1 MLAAL
6 LLTAC
11 CFAPM
16 GMKGQEKATT
26 VTYRL
31 QAVTSITSGEKYVFY
46 RNSRVLTTISN
57 KVVNT
62 ISSYKTT
69 DLTGSENYVWQAT
82 SRTSGSNSGFV
93 LKNVSVGSYM
103 CNTSSTDMTTNTS
116 ISSASIWSITFTN
129 GVALISNL
137 SNGSRF
143 LGDNGSNQYKAYAAS
158 NLSLYSHDIT
168 VYQLVE
174 EINYTITALSNNS
187 SYGTVSLSGKI
198 ITATPNS
205 GYRVSTMTPYSVSP
219 SGSATVAQSGNQFT
233 VTPSANTTVTINFE
247 AIPTYTVTLGDN
259 NTTLTEV
266 SAGAGVTLPTRSDV
280 SPYTFAGWSTTN
292 NQTET
297 TTAPAIINAGTYHPT
312 SNITLYPVY
321 TRTEGQDVTQW
332 QKVSFPSSGSSLSG
346 TYALLTPDGHAFKG
360 TFSGGDGQVTSTAF
374 AFNSNNV
381 ATSVPSDVCELTFEA
396 VSGGFKIKNANSSSS
411 QYFYASKASSGNLG
425 WHATEDSYWR
435 STGSNLLYNKN
446 SAYLRAY
453 NNSSFRSY
461 SSTSGTA
468 ITFAKKVTAT
478 VSTTYY
484 ISVVEQPVL
493 EPSCEITPDIYEF
506 GNVAIGSTNTAT
518 FTVNTENLEG
528 NLTVSID
535 HTADGFS
542 VSPASIA
549 STATTTTLTV
559 TFAPSAATAD
569 LTVTLTISGGG
580 LEDDVEALISGKA
593 VQAYTVTFNCNGGM
607 ATAPAQQSVLSGG
620 SVTFPTAA
628 NLNDEF
634 TFVGWTIDPEYVDD
648 DDIFHVGESAAVNSD
663 ETYYAVYSHT
673 NFVPDGT
680 ASFVK
685 VTENLSDWSGEYL
698 IVYEDRTGVLDSYA
712 FNGSLT
718 TLDVANNGVEVAIN
732 GNTIA
737 CSETLDG
744 VTFTIASR
752 SGENAGYSI
761 KSKSGYYI
769 GHTGSSNEL
778 KTSTTDDYAN
788 GITYQDGIDI
798 NCGTYYLRYND
809 GSNNGNRF
817 RYYSSSTSQ
826 QAIHLYKYTEG
837 GTTTTARYT
846 RVFLNETATDD
857 IEIDG
862 PSIIPSDYS
871 LDMGENSLDNATAAN
886 LVIEEGGQLIHSNN
900 GVQATLQKDITAYTS
915 QKDNY
920 YLIALPFDSYSV
932 GGSPFV
938 AVSGNYDLYTF
949 DGSQTQEEWQQ
960 VGTDGAFEPAVGFL
974 YANNV
979 GGTLNLTGTLVP
991 SNEPYN
997 AYLEYD
1003 ATKTYGAW
1011 NLVGNPFACNATIS
1025 VSDFYVIDGEELT
1038 ATTGVIAPLQ
1048 GVMVQATEPSQ
1059 QITFTK
1065 ATGAKSAQAIKVNV
1079 YKENASKGA
1088 AVVDRA
1094 IVRFDE
1100 SQGLVKFQLNPSHTK
1115 VYFTQD
1121 NKDYAVVHSG
1131 SEAEMPVSFKA
1142 EKSGSY
1148 TFNVETE
1155 NVEMNYLHLIDN
1167 MTGTDVDLLAT
1178 PSYTFEANTRDYANR
1193 FKLVFKAN
1201 TGVEENAAT
1210 ETFAYFNGSEWVI
1223 NNPST
1228 GSGDNATLQV
1238 IDMMGRVLSSETI
1251 SGNANVNI
1259 NQAAG
1264 IYMLRLVNGENVK
1277 VQKVVVR

>member
-1 MLAAL
+1 MKFFTMKTMKRRFTFMLATL

-16 GMKGQEKATT
+16 GMKGQEKATAATYKLVKVNT
-26 VTYRL
+26 V
-31 QAVTSITSGEKYVFY
+31 SSGNMYVFEQ
-46 RNSRVLTTISN
+46 NGHVFSN
-57 KVVNT
+57 F
-62 ISSYKTT
+62 ISSSSPQNALATT
-69 DLTGSENYVWQAT
+69 TSYQNSGLTGSEAYVYSLVTASGGFYMKNNNGYYLTCKKSGTTDLKFNASKENLGIWKFTFANFVAT
-82 SRTSGSNSGFV
+82 ITAVKNNGRYLAYSGSS
-93 LKNVSVGSYM
+93 SY
-103 CNTSSTDMTTNTS
+103 
-116 ISSASIWSITFTN
+116 TF
-129 GVALISNL
+129 
-137 SNGSRF
+137 
-143 LGDNGSNQYKAYAAS
+143 KAYVS
-158 NLSLYSHDIT
+158 SDDSEIT
-168 VYQLVE
+168 VYKLVE
-174 EINYTITALSNNS
+174 ETPTCTASPTSLAFGDVEVNHSSQKTLTLTTSDLTGALSLS
-187 SYGTVSLSGKI
+187 VPAGYTVSPTTIAK
-198 ITATPNS
+198 TAT
-205 GYRVSTMTPYSVSP
+205 ST
-219 SGSATVAQSGNQFT
+219 T
-233 VTPSANTTVTINFE
+233 VTVTCSPTTLGAMNGTLTISGGGLSSNTTVALTATGVCTSPATPLAFDPISLPMEDEDVSTILAPISGTGNGGD
-247 AIPTYTVTLGDN
+247 ITYTL
-259 NTTLTEV
+259 
-266 SAGAGVTLPTRSDV
+266 
-280 SPYTFAGWSTTN
+280 TTN
-292 NQTET
+292 PEGNGEVDGDTFY
-297 TTAPAIINAGTYHPT
+297 AIGTGTY
-312 SNITLYPVY
+312 V
-321 TRTEGQDVTQW
+321 
-332 QKVSFPSSGSSLSG
+332 
-346 TYALLTPDGHAFKG
+346 
-360 TFSGGDGQVTSTAF
+360 
-374 AFNSNNV
+374 
-381 ATSVPSDVCELTFEA
+381 
-396 VSGGFKIKNANSSSS
+396 
-411 QYFYASKASSGNLG
+411 
-425 WHATEDSYWR
+425 
-435 STGSNLLYNKN
+435 
-446 SAYLRAY
+446 
-453 NNSSFRSY
+453 
-461 SSTSGTA
+461 
-468 ITFAKKVTAT
+468 VTAT
-478 VSTTYY
+478 QAANGIYCGASVDITIDVLSTDPLC
-484 ISVVEQPVL
+484 V
-493 EPSCEITPDIYEF
+493 ITPDTYDF
-506 GNVAIGSTNTAT
+506 GNVAIGSTNTVT

-542 VSPASIA
+542 VSPTSIA

-559 TFAPSAATAD
+559 TFAPTAATAD
-569 LTVTLTISGGG
+569 LTATLTISGGG

-593 VQAYTVTFNCNGGM
+593 VQSYTVTFNCNGGM
-607 ATAPAQQSVLSGG
+607 ASAPASQSVLSGG

-648 DDIFHVGESAAVNSD
+648 EDIFHVGESAAVNSD

-846 RVFLNETATDD
+846 RVFLDETATDD
-857 IEIDG
+857 IEIVG

-920 YLIALPFDSYSV
+920 YLMALPFDSYSV

-960 VGTDGAFEPAVGFL
+960 VGTDGAFDPTVGFL
-974 YANNV
+974 YANNE

-991 SNEPYN
+991 SNEPYD

-1025 VSDFYVIDGEELT
+1025 VSNYYVIDGEELT

-1100 SQGLVKFQLNPSHTK
+1100 SQGLVKFQLNPNHTK
-1115 VYFTQD
+1115 VYFTQG
-1121 NKDYAVVHSG
+1121 NKDYAVVRSAN
-1131 SEAEMPVSFKA
+1131 EAEMPVSFKA

-1155 NVEMNYLHLIDN
+1155 GVEMNYLHLIDN
-1167 MTGTDVDLLAT
+1167 MTGADVDLLQT
-1178 PSYTFEANTRDYANR
+1178 PSYTFEASSSDYESR
-1193 FKLVFKAN
+1193 FRLVF
-1201 TGVEENAAT
+1201 
-1210 ETFAYFNGSEWVI
+1210 
-1223 NNPST
+1223 
-1228 GSGDNATLQV
+1228 NATAAN
-1238 IDMMGRVLSSETI
+1238 GLSTI
-1251 SGNANVNI
+1251 VATPPFRSST
-1259 NQAAG
+1259 
-1264 IYMLRLVNGENVK
+1264 
-1277 VQKVVVR
+1277 

>member
-1 MLAAL
+1 MKREFTKLMAALAL
-6 LLTAC
+6 LLFIAPLGMRGADYTITFKTGSGDGTSVSTSTAC
-11 CFAPM
+11 STIVSSGSDYLSGNLVTATKVYYGGSDGLKLGTSSAAGTIKM
-16 GMKGQEKATT
+16 NLSSSGQVTPTSIVVNAKRYNSSNSATLKVNGSATQT
-26 VTYRL
+26 VTADFANY
-31 QAVTSITSGEKYVFY
+31 TFSITSGITYLELVSSKYLWVK
-46 RNSRVLTTISN
+46 S
-57 KVVNT
+57 
-62 ISSYKTT
+62 
-69 DLTGSENYVWQAT
+69 
-82 SRTSGSNSGFV
+82 
-93 LKNVSVGSYM
+93 
-103 CNTSSTDMTTNTS
+103 
-116 ISSASIWSITFTN
+116 
-129 GVALISNL
+129 
-137 SNGSRF
+137 
-143 LGDNGSNQYKAYAAS
+143 
-158 NLSLYSHDIT
+158 IT
-168 VYQLVE
+168 VY
-174 EINYTITALSNNS
+174 YTP
-187 SYGTVSLSGKI
+187 
-198 ITATPNS
+198 ATPA
-205 GYRVSTMTPYSVSP
+205 TP
-219 SGSATVAQSGNQFT
+219 
-233 VTPSANTTVTINFE
+233 
-247 AIPTYTVTLGDN
+247 YTVTLADTGA
-259 NTTLTEV
+259 TLPES
-266 SAGAGVTLPTRSDV
+266 SAGAGVDLPARSDV
-280 SPYTFAGWSTTN
+280 SPWTFAGWSTTN

-297 TTAPAIINAGTYHPT
+297 NTAPTIIPAGHYSPT
-312 SNITLYPVY
+312 ANITLYPVY
-321 TRTEGQDVTQW
+321 TRTEGEEVTQW
-332 QKVSFPSSGSSLSG
+332 QKVSFPSSGASLSG
-346 TYALLTPDGHAFKG
+346 TYALLTPDGHAFNG
-360 TFSGGDGQVTSTAF
+360 SFSSGHGQVTSTAF
-374 AFNSNNV
+374 VFSNNI
-381 ATSVPSDVCELTFEA
+381 ATSVPSDVCELTFES
-396 VSGGFKIKNANSSSS
+396 VSGGFKIQKAGTN
-411 QYFYASKASSGNLG
+411 QYFYASAASSGKLN
-425 WHATEDSYWR
+425 WHTSESSYWR
-435 STGSNLLYNKN
+435 STGSNLLYNIN

-461 SSTSGTA
+461 AGTSGTE
-468 ITFAKKVTAT
+468 IQFAKKVT
-478 VSTTYY
+478 VSTATHYY
-484 ISVVEQPVL
+484 ISVVTQPTL
-493 EPSCEITPDIYEF
+493 EPSCVINPEIYEF
-506 GNVAIGSTNTAT
+506 GTVAIGSTNTTT
-518 FTVNTENLEG
+518 FTVTTS
-528 NLTVSID
+528 NLTSDLMVSID
-535 HTADGFS
+535 NASNGFS
-542 VSPASIA
+542 VSPTSISA
-549 STATTTTLTV
+549 DATSTTVTV
-559 TFAPSAATAD
+559 TFAPEAATAD
-569 LTVTLTISGGG
+569 LTAMLTITGGG
-580 LEDDVEALISGKA
+580 LENNVEALISGTA
-593 VQAYTVTFNCNGGM
+593 VQAYTVTFNCNGGK
-607 ATAPAQQSVLSGG
+607 ASAPASQSVLSGG

-628 NLNDEF
+628 NLNDDF

-648 DDIFHVGESAAVNSD
+648 EDIFHVGESAAVNSD

-712 FNGSLT
+712 FNSSLT
-718 TLDVANNGVEVAIN
+718 TLDVANNGVQVAIN

-846 RVFLNETATDD
+846 RVFLDETATDD
-857 IEIDG
+857 IEIVG

-920 YLIALPFDSYSV
+920 YLMALPFDSYSV

-979 GGTLNLTGTLVP
+979 GGTLNLMGTLVP
-991 SNEPYN
+991 SNEPYD
-997 AYLEYD
+997 AYLDYD
-1003 ATKTYGAW
+1003 ATKTFGAW
-1011 NLVGNPFACNATIS
+1011 NLIGNPFACNATIS
-1025 VSDFYVIDGEELT
+1025 ASDYYVIDGEELS
-1038 ATTGVIAPLQ
+1038 ATTGVIVPLQ
-1048 GVMVQATEPSQ
+1048 GVMVQASEPSQ

-1079 YKENASKGA
+1079 YKENASKSA

-1100 SQGLVKFQLNPSHTK
+1100 SQGLEKFQLNPNHTK
-1115 VYFTQD
+1115 VYFTKD
-1121 NKDYAVVHSG
+1121 NKDYAVVRSD

-1148 TFNVETE
+1148 TINVEAE

-1167 MTGTDVDLLAT
+1167 LTGADVDLLAT
-1178 PSYTFEANTRDYANR
+1178 PSYSFEANTRDYANR

-1201 TGVEENAAT
+1201 TGVEENTAT
-1210 ETFAYFNGSEWVI
+1210 ETFAYFNGSNWTVS
-1223 NNPST
+1223 NV
-1228 GSGDNATLQV
+1228 GDATLQV

-1264 IYMLRLVNGENVK
+1264 VYVLRLINGENVM
-1277 VQKVVVR
+1277 VQKAVVR